1 MVLGELWSK
10 VLYTI
15 LGSRSL
21 RLGTGVLSAV
31 LVVEMRDRM
40 RLHSKGQGATPVV
53 PYSYICR
60 GKSQEKAERASKEL
74 TGDSC
79 TRN

>member
-40 RLHSKGQGATPVV
+40 RLPSKGQGATPVI
-53 PYSYICR
+53 PYSYVCG
-60 GKSQEKAERASKEL
+60 GKTQEEVERAVE
-74 TGDSC
+74 GIN
-79 TRN
+79 RR